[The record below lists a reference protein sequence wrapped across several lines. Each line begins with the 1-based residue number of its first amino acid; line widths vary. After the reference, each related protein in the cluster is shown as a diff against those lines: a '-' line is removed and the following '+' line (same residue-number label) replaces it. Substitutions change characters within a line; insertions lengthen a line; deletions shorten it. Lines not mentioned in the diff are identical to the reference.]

1 MDIPAAYV
9 ALTEGSL
16 RFLAISHERAHLIGG
31 LLLYALVAAWP
42 LTRRHPALPFAVVA
56 LAELINESL
65 QAAYYRSLRLDD
77 TLADL
82 VWTLA
87 VSALL
92 LALTQMMAGGRAGRG
107 VVRPALG

>member
-9 ALTEGSL
+9 ALVEGSL
-16 RFLAISHERAHLIGG
+16 RFLAISHERGHLIGG
-31 LLLYALVAAWP
+31 LLLYAMVAAWP

-77 TLADL
+77 TLSDL

-87 VSALL
+87 VPALL
-92 LALTQMMAGGRAGRG
+92 LALTQMIASDRAERG
-107 VVRPALG
+107 VARPALG

>member
-16 RFLAISHERAHLIGG
+16 HFLALSHERAHLIGG
-31 LLLYALVAAWP
+31 LLLYAMVAAWP

-56 LAELINESL
+56 LAEFMNESL
-65 QAAYYRSLRLDD
+65 QAIYYRSLRLDD

-87 VSALL
+87 LPALL
-92 LALTQMMAGGRAGRG
+92 LALTQMIASGRAERG